1 MAQSTYNLLASS
13 DESTVVTEYKQNQA
27 SSESYQSEADLEHE
41 LIVLLQREGYEYLPI
56 HKEQDLIDNLRAKLE
71 LLNNYHFTDNE
82 WKRFFNDIIA
92 NKNNG
97 IIEKTRMIQKDNIQA
112 LIRDDGTVKNI
123 MLIDRKDIH
132 RNRLQ
137 VINQYVN
144 NAGAHDNRYD
154 DTILVNGLPLVH
166 MELKRRGVPIVE
178 AFNQI
183 NRYQRDSFWAG
194 SGLYE
199 YVQIFVISNGTFTK
213 YYSNTTREGSIKE
226 ATSRKGSG
234 RKTSN
239 SFMFT
244 SYWADAKNKIIP
256 DLLDFA
262 RTFLAPHTVLNVLT
276 RYCVLTSEDVLMVMR
291 PYQITATE
299 RILQRIQIADN
310 YKYYGSIKAGGYIW
324 HTTGSGKT
332 LTSFKTAQ
340 LASELPYIDKVLFV
354 VDRQDLDYQTMKEYD
369 RFEKGC
375 ADSNTSTAVL
385 EKQLSGLRRD
395 KSGKWVPADVCIVI
409 TTIQKLSNFVKKFPN
424 HPITQQKVVLIF
436 DECHRSQFGDMHR
449 VITKFFKKYFLFGFT
464 GTPIFGQNASKTADP
479 KAATTPQLFGGL
491 PDEKGEPTRALHTY
505 TIVDAIN
512 DQNVLPFRIDY
523 VNTMHEKDGSKD
535 SQVYAID
542 TAKALLDPDRIN
554 GIVSYIL
561 DHYDQKTKHSAKYM
575 LKGKPVYGF
584 NSILA
589 TESRFAAMAYY
600 AAFRRQLA
608 ERYSDLK
615 VATIFTFAANE
626 AALDDPDGL
635 LADEDMDTSEMDQ
648 TSRDFLDSAINDYN
662 VMFHTNY
669 STDGSSFQDY
679 YKDVSQR
686 MKNRQLDLLIVVNM
700 FLTGFDATTLNTL
713 WVDKNLRYHGLLQA
727 FSRTNRILN
736 SIKSYGNIVCFRN
749 LQSEV
754 DEALSMFG
762 DKDASSIV
770 LLRSYK
776 DYYFGY
782 DENEK
787 HYPGYQ
793 EIVDK
798 LLSQY
803 PAGTQPLGEK
813 AEKDFIGTFGTLLRI
828 VNILSAFD
836 EFENER
842 LLTDRQMQDYQS
854 MYLDLYQK
862 YRKPKVSSD
871 DIHDDVVFEIELVK
885 QIEVGI
891 DYILALVAKYHD
903 GNTTD
908 AEWIT
913 KVMKV
918 VDSSTELRSKK
929 ALIEA
934 FLKVLNVNSGD
945 IHEDWQQFTQ
955 KKKEED
961 FQAIVIE
968 ESLNEQKARAFLKS
982 AFDTGALKTE
992 GTAIDE
998 FMPPISRFG
1007 GGRTAVKQRIIEKLQ
1022 AFFDEYFGL

>member
-1 MAQSTYNLLASS
+1 MTMPKSTYNLLASS
-13 DESTVVTEYKQNQA
+13 DENTVVTEYKAGQ
-27 SSESYQSEADLEHE
+27 SSSDSYQSEADLEHE
-41 LIVLLQREGYEYLPI
+41 LIALLQREGYEYLPI

-71 LLNNYHFTDNE
+71 QLNNYTFTDNE
-82 WKRFFNDIIA
+82 WKRFFNDVIA

-226 ATSRKGSG
+226 ATSKKGSSK
-234 RKTSN
+234 KTSN

-244 SYWADAKNKIIP
+244 SYWADTKNRIIP

-262 RTFLAPHTVLNVLT
+262 RTFLAPHTLLNVLT

-310 YKYYGSIKAGGYIW
+310 YKYYGTIKGGGFIW

-395 KSGKWVPADVCIVI
+395 KNGKWVPADVRIVI

-424 HPITQQKVVLIF
+424 HPISQQKVVLIF
-436 DECHRSQFGDMHR
+436 DECHRSQFGDMHK

-464 GTPIFGQNASKTADP
+464 GTPIMAKNASRTADP
-479 KAATTPQLFGGL
+479 RAATTRQLFG
-491 PDEKGEPTRALHTY
+491 DELHAY

-523 VNTMHEKDGSKD
+523 VNTMHERAGRSD

-554 GIVSYIL
+554 GIVGYIL
-561 DHYDQKTKHSAKYM
+561 DHYDQKTKHAARYM
-575 LKGKPVYGF
+575 LKGKPVNGF

-600 AAFRRQLA
+600 ASFKRQIA
-608 ERYSDLK
+608 ERGSDIK
-615 VATIFTFAANE
+615 VATIFTFSANE
-626 AALDDPDGL
+626 TALDDPDGL
-635 LADEDMDTSEMDQ
+635 LADEDMDTTGMDQ
-648 TSRDFLDSAINDYN
+648 TSRDFLDNAINDYN
-662 VMFHTNY
+662 LMFHTNY

-713 WVDKNLRYHGLLQA
+713 WVDKNLRQHGLIQA

-749 LQSEV
+749 LQAEV
-754 DEALSMFG
+754 DEALGMFG
-762 DKDASSIV
+762 DKDASSVV

-782 DENEK
+782 DENGK
-787 HYPGYQ
+787 HYPGYT

-798 LLSQY
+798 LLAEY
-803 PAGTQPLGEK
+803 PAGQQPLGEK
-813 AEKDFIGTFGTLLRI
+813 AEKDFIGLFGTLLRI

-836 EFENER
+836 EFDSQR

-854 MYLDLYQK
+854 LYLDLYQK
-862 YRKPKVSSD
+862 YRKPKVTSD
-871 DIHDDVVFEIELVK
+871 GIHDDVVFEIELVK

-891 DYILALVAKYHD
+891 DYILALVAKYH
-903 GNTTD
+903 GQNTTN

-934 FLKVLNVNSGD
+934 FLKTLNVNSSGD

-955 KKKEED
+955 KQKEQD
-961 FQAIVIE
+961 FQTIVIE
-968 ESLNEQKARAFLKS
+968 EHLNEQKARAYLKS
-982 AFDTGALKTE
+982 AFDTGTLKTE

-1007 GGRTAVKQRIIEKLQ
+1007 GNRAEKKQHIIERLQ
-1022 AFFDEYFGL
+1022 TFFDEYFGL

>member
-1 MAQSTYNLLASS
+1 MTQSTYNLLASS
-13 DESTVVTEYKQNQA
+13 DESTVVTEYKAGQ
-27 SSESYQSEADLEHE
+27 SSSDSYQSEADLERE
-41 LIVLLQREGYEYLPI
+41 LIALLQREGYEYLNI

-71 LLNNYHFTDNE
+71 QLNNYTFTDNE
-82 WKRFFNDIIA
+82 WKRFFNDVIA
-92 NKNNG
+92 NNNNG

-123 MLIDRKDIH
+123 ALIDRKDIH

-226 ATSRKGSG
+226 STSKKGSSK
-234 RKTSN
+234 KTSN

-244 SYWADAKNKIIP
+244 SYWADTKNRIIP

-262 RTFLAPHTVLNVLT
+262 RTFLAPHTLLNVLT

-299 RILQRIQIADN
+299 RILNRIQIADN
-310 YKYYGSIKAGGYIW
+310 YKYYGTIKGGGFIW

-395 KSGKWVPADVCIVI
+395 KNGKWVPADVRIVI
-409 TTIQKLSNFVKKFPN
+409 TTIQKLSNFVKKFPG
-424 HPITQQKVVLIF
+424 HPIAQQKVVLIF

-464 GTPIFGQNASKTADP
+464 GTPIMAKNASHTADP
-479 KAATTPQLFGGL
+479 RAATTRQLFG
-491 PDEKGEPTRALHTY
+491 DELHAY

-523 VNTMHEKDGSKD
+523 VNTMHERAGRSD

-561 DHYDQKTKHSAKYM
+561 DHYDQKTKHAARYM
-575 LKGKPVYGF
+575 LKSKPVNGF

-600 AAFRRQLA
+600 AAFKRQIV
-608 ERYSDLK
+608 ERGNNIK
-615 VATIFTFAANE
+615 VATIFTFSANE
-626 AALDDPDGL
+626 TALDDPDGL
-635 LADEDMDTSEMDQ
+635 LADEDMDTAGMDQ

-662 VMFHTNY
+662 LMFHTNY

-713 WVDKNLRYHGLLQA
+713 WVDKNLRQHGLIQA

-749 LQSEV
+749 LQAEV
-754 DEALSMFG
+754 DEALGMFG
-762 DKDASSIV
+762 DKDASSVV

-782 DENEK
+782 DENGK
-787 HYPGYQ
+787 HYPGYT

-798 LLSQY
+798 LLANY
-803 PAGTQPLGEK
+803 PAGQQPLGEK
-813 AEKDFIGTFGTLLRI
+813 AEKDFIGLFGTLLRI

-836 EFENER
+836 EFDSQR

-862 YRKPKVSSD
+862 YRKPKVTSD

-891 DYILALVAKYHD
+891 DYILALVAKYH
-903 GNTTD
+903 GQNTTN

-934 FLKVLNVNSGD
+934 FLKTLNINSTGD

-955 KKKEED
+955 KQKEQD
-961 FQAIVIE
+961 FQTIVIE
-968 ESLNEQKARAFLKS
+968 EHLNEQKARAYLKS

-1007 GGRTAVKQRIIEKLQ
+1007 GNRAEKKQHIIERLQ
-1022 AFFDEYFGL
+1022 TFFDEYFGL